1 VVAESERRGDG
12 RGLIGAEK
20 LLGLL
25 GLRVVTR
32 RRRRRLAPVEVGV
45 NTWPEEPICVKEC
58 SLKIL
63 L

>member
-1 VVAESERRGDG
+1 MVAESERRGDG

-32 RRRRRLAPVEVGV
+32 RRLAPVEVGV
-45 NTWPEEPICVKEC
+45 NTCPEEPICVKEC

>member
-1 VVAESERRGDG
+1 MVAESERRGDG

-32 RRRRRLAPVEVGV
+32 RRLAPVEVGV